1 MGSTRDQIIE
11 TTCMLL
17 EAQGYHATGLNQ
29 IIAESGSPK
38 GSLYYYF
45 PQGKEELTAEAIAR
59 SGRIIERNIRTS
71 LANIEE
77 PAEAIAGFVRLIAK
91 AVETSKF
98 SAGGPLTTVALETV
112 NSSERLNL
120 ACREAYGW
128 LRNAFAE
135 KLVAGGFAPERAAAL
150 ATFIVSAIEGGIILS
165 RTNHSGDAL
174 RQVADELG
182 DYLSA
187 TSKQK
192 HALNECPERGSA

>member
-1 MGSTRDQIIE
+1 MSSTRDQIIE
-11 TTCMLL
+11 TTSALL

-45 PQGKEELTAEAIAR
+45 PQGKEELVAEAVAR
-59 SGRIIERNIRTS
+59 SGRITERSIRAG
-71 LANIEE
+71 LAKVAE
-77 PAEAIAGFVRLIAK
+77 PAEAIASFVRLIAG
-91 AVETSKF
+91 AVESSNF

-120 ACREAYGW
+120 ACREAYSW
-128 LRNAFAE
+128 LCDAFAE
-135 KLVAGGFAPERAAAL
+135 KLVVGGFVPERAAVL

-182 DYLSA
+182 DYLNSIN
-187 TSKQK
+187 TR
-192 HALNECPERGSA
+192 HTGSH

>member
-1 MGSTRDQIIE
+1 MASTREQIIK
-11 TTCMLL
+11 TTCALL

-29 IIAESGSPK
+29 IIAESGAPR

-45 PQGKEELTAEAIAR
+45 PEGKEELTAEAIAR
-59 SGRIIERNIRTS
+59 SGHVVEQNIRAG
-71 LANIEE
+71 LASIEE
-77 PAEAIAGFVRLIAK
+77 PAQAIASFVRMIAHG
-91 AVETSKF
+91 VETSKF

-128 LRNAFAE
+128 LREAFAG
-135 KLVAGGFAPERAAAL
+135 KLLAGGFARERATSL

-174 RQVADELG
+174 RQVADELE
-182 DYLSA
+182 DYLRSVSKTA
-187 TSKQK
+187 TL
-192 HALNECPERGSA
+192 AP

>member
-11 TTCMLL
+11 TTCLLL

-59 SGRIIERNIRTS
+59 SGRLVEGNIRAG
-71 LANIEE
+71 LAKIEE
-77 PAEAIAGFVRLIAK
+77 PAEAIASFVRSIAQG
-91 AVETSKF
+91 VEASKF

-112 NSSERLNL
+112 NASERLNW

-128 LRNAFAE
+128 LRDAFAE
-135 KLVAGGFAPERAAAL
+135 KLVAGGVAPERAATL

-182 DYLSA
+182 NYLRA
-187 TSKQK
+187 TSKQV
-192 HALNECPERGSA
+192 LNEHP

>member
-1 MGSTRDQIIE
+1 MSSTRDQIIE
-11 TTCMLL
+11 TTSALI

-59 SGRIIERNIRTS
+59 SGRIVERNIRAG
-71 LANIEE
+71 LANIAN
-77 PAEAIAGFVRLIAK
+77 PAEAIASFVRSIAG
-91 AVETSKF
+91 AVESSNF

-120 ACREAYGW
+120 ACREAYGL
-128 LRNAFAE
+128 LRDAFAE
-135 KLVAGGFAPERAAAL
+135 KLIAGGFTPERAAAL

-182 DYLSA
+182 DYLRAASQQA
-187 TSKQK
+187 VNKYRDR
-192 HALNECPERGSA
+192 HIH

>member
-11 TTCMLL
+11 TTCTLL

-45 PQGKEELTAEAIAR
+45 PQGKEELVAEAVAR
-59 SGRIIERNIRTS
+59 SGRITERNIRAG
-71 LANIEE
+71 LAKIAD
-77 PAEAIAGFVRLIAK
+77 PAEAIASFVRVIAG
-91 AVETSKF
+91 AVESSNF

-112 NSSERLNL
+112 KSSERLNL

-128 LRNAFAE
+128 LRGAFAE
-135 KLVAGGFAPERAAAL
+135 KLSAEGFAPERAAVL

-174 RQVADELG
+174 RQVADNLG
-182 DYLSA
+182 DYLRMISGQN
-187 TSKQK
+187 T
-192 HALNECPERGSA
+192 HAQ

>member
-1 MGSTRDQIIE
+1 MSSTRDQIIE
-11 TTCMLL
+11 TTSILL

-45 PQGKEELTAEAIAR
+45 PQGKEELVAEAVAR
-59 SGRIIERNIRTS
+59 SGRITERNIRTG
-71 LANIEE
+71 LAEIAD
-77 PAEAIAGFVRLIAK
+77 PAESIASFVRLIAG
-91 AVETSKF
+91 AGESSNF

-120 ACREAYGW
+120 ACREAYSW
-128 LRNAFAE
+128 LRGAFAE
-135 KLVAGGFAPERAAAL
+135 KLLAGGFAPERAAAL

-165 RTNHSGDAL
+165 RPSHSGDAL

-182 DYLSA
+182 DYLRLI
-187 TSKQK
+187 SK
-192 HALNECPERGSA
+192 

>member
-1 MGSTRDQIIE
+1 MSSTRDQIVE
-11 TTCMLL
+11 TTCTLL

-45 PQGKEELTAEAIAR
+45 PQGKEELTAEAIVR
-59 SGRIIERNIRTS
+59 SGRIVERNIHAG
-71 LANIEE
+71 LAKIKE
-77 PAEAIAGFVRLIAK
+77 PAESIASFVRQIAG
-91 AVETSKF
+91 AVEASNY

-120 ACREAYGW
+120 VCREAYGW
-128 LRNAFAE
+128 LRGAFAE

-174 RQVADELG
+174 RYVADELG
-182 DYLSA
+182 GYLGMA
-187 TSKQK
+187 SKQNTR
-192 HALNECPERGSA
+192 AQ

>member
-1 MGSTRDQIIE
+1 MSSMRDQIIE

-45 PQGKEELTAEAIAR
+45 PQGKEELTAAAIAR
-59 SGRIIERNIRTS
+59 SGRIVEKNIRTG
-71 LANIEE
+71 LANIED
-77 PAEAIAGFVRLIAK
+77 PAEAIASFVRTIAWGI
-91 AVETSKF
+91 ETSKF
-98 SAGGPLTTVALETV
+98 SVGGPLTTVALETI

-128 LRNAFAE
+128 ICDAFNE
-135 KLVAGGFAPERAAAL
+135 KLIEGGYSSERASSL
-150 ATFIVSAIEGGIILS
+150 ATLIVSAIEGGIILS

-174 RQVADELG
+174 RQVADELRN
-182 DYLSA
+182 YLRVA
-187 TSKQK
+187 SKT
-192 HALNECPERGSA
+192 

>member
-59 SGRIIERNIRTS
+59 SGRIVEGNIRAG
-71 LANIEE
+71 LAKIEE
-77 PAEAIAGFVRLIAK
+77 PAEAIASFVRTIAQG
-91 AVETSKF
+91 VETSKF
-98 SAGGPLTTVALETV
+98 SVGGPLTTVALETV

-128 LRNAFAE
+128 LRDAFAE
-135 KLVAGGFAPERAAAL
+135 KVVAGGVAPERAATL

-182 DYLSA
+182 NYLRAAS
-187 TSKQK
+187 K
-192 HALNECPERGSA
+192 HAINDHP

>member
-11 TTCMLL
+11 TTCILL
-17 EAQGYHATGLNQ
+17 ESQGYHATGMNQ

-59 SGRIIERNIRTS
+59 SGRIVEGNIRAG

-77 PAEAIAGFVRLIAK
+77 PAEAIAYFVRSIAQ
-91 AVETSKF
+91 AVESSSF

-128 LRNAFAE
+128 LRDAFAE
-135 KLVAGGFAPERAAAL
+135 KLVAGGYALERATRL
-150 ATFIVSAIEGGIILS
+150 ATFVVSAIEGGIILS
-165 RTNHSGDAL
+165 RTNHSGEAL
-174 RQVADELG
+174 RHVADELG
-182 DYLSA
+182 SYLRA
-187 TSKQK
+187 ISKMETGAQ
-192 HALNECPERGSA
+192 

>member
-1 MGSTRDQIIE
+1 MSSTRDQIIE
-11 TTCMLL
+11 TTSALL

-45 PQGKEELTAEAIAR
+45 PQGKEELVAEAIVR
-59 SGRIIERNIRTS
+59 SGRITEGNIRAG
-71 LANIEE
+71 LAKIAD
-77 PAEAIAGFVRLIAK
+77 PAEAIASFVRLIAG
-91 AVETSKF
+91 AVESSNF

-120 ACREAYGW
+120 TCREAYSW
-128 LRNAFAE
+128 LRGAFAE
-135 KLVAGGFAPERAAAL
+135 KLIAGGFAPERAAAL

-174 RQVADELG
+174 RQVADDLG
-182 DYLSA
+182 DYLRVI
-187 TSKQK
+187 SKQNTR
-192 HALNECPERGSA
+192 AQ

>member
-1 MGSTRDQIIE
+1 MGSARDQIIE
-11 TTCMLL
+11 TTCILL
-17 EAQGYHATGLNQ
+17 ESQGYHATGLNQ

-59 SGRIIERNIRTS
+59 SGRIVEQNIRAG
-71 LANIEE
+71 LANVKE
-77 PAEAIAGFVRLIAK
+77 PAEAIVSFVRTIARG
-91 AVETSKF
+91 VETSKF
-98 SAGGPLTTVALETV
+98 SAGGPLTTVSLETV

-128 LRNAFAE
+128 ICDAFNE
-135 KLVAGGFAPERAAAL
+135 KLIEGGYSFERAASL

-182 DYLSA
+182 NYLRMVYK
-187 TSKQK
+187 T
-192 HALNECPERGSA
+192 